1 MRIIGFS
8 GPSPTDTA
16 GALNELAQG
25 RLNNG
30 MTVTLRTSN
39 TTTTVAVRGLAPL
52 DCLVFDPLTANA
64 AAELY
69 GGTMYVLEANRT
81 ANQIIITHASNA
93 NADRKFRLVWFATQ

>member
-30 MTVTLRTSN
+30 MTFTLAANSA
-39 TTTTVAVRGLAPL
+39 TTTVSVRGFAPG
-52 DCLVFDPLTANA
+52 DWIDWDPLTANA
-64 AAELY
+64 AAAKAA
-69 GGTMYVLEANRT
+69 GTMYVLEANRT
-81 ANQIIITHASNA
+81 ANQIVITHANNA
-93 NADRKFRLVWFATQ
+93 QTDRKFRLVWFATQ